1 MGHSQGIFQP
11 FICNAPRYEDRHCL
25 INSGQLLTAE
35 QSGLKNLAITVFNK
49 KLYVVRMLQSGTA
62 GYVLKNALPEKLAE
76 AITKVFAGKKFFSDE
91 V

>member
-1 MGHSQGIFQP
+1 M
-11 FICNAPRYEDRHCL
+11 RMM
-25 INSGQLLTAE
+25 
-35 QSGLKNLAITVFNK
+35 QSGA
-49 KLYVVRMLQSGTA
+49 A